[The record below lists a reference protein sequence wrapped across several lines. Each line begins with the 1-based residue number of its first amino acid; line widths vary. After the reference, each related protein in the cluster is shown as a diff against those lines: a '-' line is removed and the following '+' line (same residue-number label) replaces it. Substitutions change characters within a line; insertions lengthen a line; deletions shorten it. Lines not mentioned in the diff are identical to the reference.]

1 MALRCMTPAL
11 GDIPAFPVKTPE
23 LAQWRDGLLVRSPN
37 WLGDAAMTLPALC
50 VLRKLVP
57 EPCGIFVVCPKGF
70 APLFEMLPALVDKVI
85 PLEDA
90 HAFPT
95 GKERRQIRSLRA
107 GCAVLFNNSF
117 RDALSLKWAG
127 IPRLYGTGAR
137 FRSLLME
144 RTFSFPPRLDR
155 VLNTPHQAAK
165 YLSMALAM
173 GAPAWDGVLP
183 EFRIPYEPETACE
196 EVRKALA
203 CPRLLALAPG
213 AAYGA
218 AKRWDTESFNAVA
231 QWWIRERGG
240 TVALL
245 CSGKE
250 APEARKTLADLP
262 EEAVFDLAGKTTI
275 PLLALILQ
283 KSLACIANDS
293 GIMHLAAVL
302 GTPGVAPFGSTDPAA
317 TSPISGKWRLLFDQQ
332 SCAPCFK
339 RVCPYGTRACMKA
352 VTPDHA
358 IAALQEL
365 LP

>member
-1 MALRCMTPAL
+1 MALRCMIPAL
-11 GDIPAFPVKTPE
+11 GDIPAFPVKE
-23 LAQWRDGLLVRSPN
+23 LEPDGWRDGLLVRSPN

-70 APLFEMLPALVDKVI
+70 APLFEMLPSLVNKVI

-90 HAFPT
+90 HAFLSR
-95 GKERRQIRSLRA
+95 KERKQIRSLRP

-127 IPRLYGTGAR
+127 VPRLYGTGAR

-183 EFRIPYEPETACE
+183 DFRIPYEPETACE
-196 EVRKALA
+196 EARKALA

-240 TVALL
+240 AVALL

-250 APEARKTLADLP
+250 AAEARKTLSGLP
-262 EEAVFDLAGKTTI
+262 EEAVFDLGGKTTI

-283 KSLACIANDS
+283 KAQACIANDS
-293 GIMHLAAVL
+293 GIMHFAAVL
-302 GTPGVAPFGSTDPAA
+302 GLPGVAPFGSTDPAA

-352 VTPDHA
+352 VTPDHV